1 MPAPLATDPVPIH
14 ACGREYPLARLTSRR
29 DRVRDPTKPQ
39 SLTAFPASNLQGARR
54 GERIV
59 RKRPKPKGK
68 RAPARWDERGFRR
81 GAIDDQ
87 FDDDWRESRER
98 ETDDAGDL
106 VIGLDP

>member
-1 MPAPLATDPVPIH
+1 
-14 ACGREYPLARLTSRR
+14 
-29 DRVRDPTKPQ
+29 
-39 SLTAFPASNLQGARR
+39 
-54 GERIV
+54 V

-106 VIGLDP
+106 VIGLDPDPEPVDKNDREGKPGRLGVESEAVVSENSSHAQAARW